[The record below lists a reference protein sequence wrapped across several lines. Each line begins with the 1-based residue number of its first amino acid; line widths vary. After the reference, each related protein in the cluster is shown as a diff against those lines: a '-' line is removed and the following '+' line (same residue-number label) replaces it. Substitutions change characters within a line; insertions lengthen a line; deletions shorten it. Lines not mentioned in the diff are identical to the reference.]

1 MEIGEII
8 RGFRQKQGITLNTL
22 SNKSG
27 VSKSLLSM
35 VERNKSTPTVR
46 TLDKIAAALGL
57 KVTNLYNEVEND
69 RIDKD
74 LAGSVTVVHRKDKK
88 RLILDSERG
97 EAHYELLTPDYRRKL
112 QIIYIHFPV
121 GKKRGKFIRHEGEE
135 CGIILEGRLKALI
148 GDQKY
153 ILEEGDSIYFDSNL
167 PHCWENIGDIEVRA
181 FWVNTPPT
189 F

>member
-1 MEIGEII
+1 MEIGEKI
-8 RGFRQKQGITLNTL
+8 RALRHKQGITLNAL
-22 SNKSG
+22 SMKSG

-35 VERNKSTPTVR
+35 VERSISTPTVR
-46 TLDKIAAALGL
+46 TLDKIAAALGI
-57 KVTNLYNEVEND
+57 TIANLYSEIEND

-74 LAGSVTVVHRKDKK
+74 LTGRVTVVHRKEKK
-88 RLILDSERG
+88 RLILGSERAQ
-97 EAHYELLTPDYRRKL
+97 AHYELLTPDYRRKL

-135 CGIILEGRLKALI
+135 CGTILEGRLKALI
-148 GDQKY
+148 DDQEFV
-153 ILEEGDSIYFDSNL
+153 LEEGDSIYFDSSL